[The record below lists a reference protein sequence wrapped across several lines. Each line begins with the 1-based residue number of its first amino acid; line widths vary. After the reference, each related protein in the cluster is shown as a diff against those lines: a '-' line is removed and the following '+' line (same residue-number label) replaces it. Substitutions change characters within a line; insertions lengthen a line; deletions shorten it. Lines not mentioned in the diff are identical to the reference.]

1 MARVTTKETTV
12 ADQAWEEYFAIQLT
26 PEQKAAGRAE
36 LEKRVE
42 EAAAAWVY
50 DRVMELVGK
59 VHLDLDLDE
68 LREDRD

>member
-1 MARVTTKETTV
+1 MGRVKKKSRQEEL
-12 ADQAWEEYFAIQLT
+12 WEHYRAIQLT

-36 LEKRVE
+36 LRRRAE
-42 EAAAAWVY
+42 EAAATGVY
-50 DRVMELVGK
+50 EELLALVGK